1 MQEQTRYSLDM
12 PNPLLNRVRDLSLQR
27 KKENKANK
35 TQRAILLELI
45 ELGLSML
52 EPSNGSQSTPT
63 ETA

>member
-12 PNPLLNRVRDLSLQR
+12 PNPLLNRVRDISLQR
-27 KKENKANK
+27 KKENQANK